1 MGFSEWL
8 AAILAA
14 ALILTYRWGLTWKD
28 KALSLDESW
37 LDEIEDAE
45 RTRETLDEYRDFVRN
60 IR

>member
-1 MGFSEWL
+1 MDFSDWL
-8 AAILAA
+8 SVLLVV
-14 ALILTYRWGLTWKD
+14 ALILTYRWGMDWKT

-45 RTRETLDEYRDFVRN
+45 RTRETLDEYRDFVSN

>member
-14 ALILTYRWGLTWKD
+14 ALILTYRWGLTWKA